1 MRNKSKI
8 SKLKMLWNIYL
19 DYYYN
24 MDPKAGLEDWEEV
37 FNDFLKKPD
46 ETLAYWKH
54 YTSFDIP
61 ADESK
66 WDEYEYQWEIK
77 LDKLADQLPYQEP
90 RHAN

>member
-1 MRNKSKI
+1 
-8 SKLKMLWNIYL
+8 MLWDIYL

-66 WDEYEYQWEIK
+66 WDE
-77 LDKLADQLPYQEP
+77 
-90 RHAN
+90 

>member
-8 SKLKMLWNIYL
+8 SKLKMLWDIYL

-46 ETLAYWKH
+46 ETLA
-54 YTSFDIP
+54 TIN
-61 ADESK
+61 
-66 WDEYEYQWEIK
+66 
-77 LDKLADQLPYQEP
+77 LL
-90 RHAN
+90 

>member
-1 MRNKSKI
+1 
-8 SKLKMLWNIYL
+8 MLWDIYL

-66 WDEYEYQWEIK
+66 WDVHVVSNIIHRATCRDVSYGVRKISIGTFAPTILCAY
-77 LDKLADQLPYQEP
+77 
-90 RHAN
+90 